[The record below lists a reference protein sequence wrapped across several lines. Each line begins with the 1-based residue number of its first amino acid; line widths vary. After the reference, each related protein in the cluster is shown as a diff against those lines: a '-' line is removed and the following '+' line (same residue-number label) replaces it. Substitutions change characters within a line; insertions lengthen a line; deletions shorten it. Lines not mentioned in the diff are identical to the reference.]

1 MQNYKSYIKNLYVF
15 KKDES
20 KCKWD
25 PFKWL
30 PSNLKDTIL
39 TSAVQYSKPAIL
51 NRDSPKP

>member
-30 PSNLKDTIL
+30 PSNLKDPIL